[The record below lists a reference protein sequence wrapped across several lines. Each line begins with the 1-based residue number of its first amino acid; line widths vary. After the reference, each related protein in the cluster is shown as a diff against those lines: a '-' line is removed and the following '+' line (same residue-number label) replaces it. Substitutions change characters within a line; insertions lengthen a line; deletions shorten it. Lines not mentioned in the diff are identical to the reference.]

1 MGYALLWLLIIIPY
15 IIMFI
20 YFGFIYDFLDKYNH
34 KKVRKAFIFNIRYYY
49 FIYYNKSIDY
59 NLFNLNKRNRKIKT
73 TNISIRSFYFQ
84 LVNYIYLIISFVIM
98 FLRCILINNSFI
110 KMLFK
115 ITNIINIAIFI
126 FLAIYFIIL
135 KEKVL
140 TTRS

>member
-1 MGYALLWLLIIIPY
+1 MGYALLWLLITIPY